1 LKALKDLENT
11 MAEEEKKIIVDE
23 DWKAQAQKEKE
34 ALKEQEKVEH
44 ETKEEPPPPV
54 PEANLSGL
62 VSMLATQAFYALGL
76 IHPEGGEEKQ
86 VEPDWQI
93 AKFNIDMLGMLEEK
107 CKGNLTDEEASLLK
121 STLDQLRMLFVQL
134 SKKE

>member
-1 LKALKDLENT
+1 MSN
-11 MAEEEKKIIVDE
+11 EEKKIIIDE

-34 ALKEQEKVEH
+34 TLKEQEKVEH
-44 ETKEEPPPPV
+44 EKKEEPRPPM
-54 PEANLSGL
+54 PEANFSGL

-76 IHPEGGEEKQ
+76 IRPEGDEEKQ

-107 CKGNLTDEEASLLK
+107 CKGNLTEEEAGLLK

>member
-1 LKALKDLENT
+1 
-11 MAEEEKKIIVDE
+11 MADEEKKIIVDE

-34 ALKEQEKVEH
+34 VLKEQEKVEH
-44 ETKEEPPPPV
+44 EKEEEPRPSM
-54 PEANLSGL
+54 PEANFSGL

-76 IHPEGGEEKQ
+76 IRPEGDEDKK
-86 VEPDWQI
+86 VEPDWDI
-93 AKFNIDMLGMLEEK
+93 AKFNIYMLGMLEEK
-107 CKGNLTDEEASLLK
+107 CKDNLTEEEAGLLK

>member
-1 LKALKDLENT
+1 
-11 MAEEEKKIIVDE
+11 
-23 DWKAQAQKEKE
+23 
-34 ALKEQEKVEH
+34 
-44 ETKEEPPPPV
+44 
-54 PEANLSGL
+54 
-62 VSMLATQAFYALGL
+62 MLATQAFYALGL
-76 IHPEGGEEKQ
+76 IRPEGDEDKQ

-107 CKGNLTDEEASLLK
+107 CKGNLTEEEAGLLK

>member
-1 LKALKDLENT
+1 
-11 MAEEEKKIIVDE
+11 MADEKKKVIIDE

-34 ALKEQEKVEH
+34 ALKEQEKLEH
-44 ETKEEPPPPV
+44 EKKEQPQPQM
-54 PEANLSGL
+54 PEANFSGL

-76 IHPEGGEEKQ
+76 IRPEGDEDKK
-86 VEPDWQI
+86 VEPDWAV
-93 AKFNIDMLGMLEEK
+93 AKFNIDMLAMLEEK
-107 CKGNLTDEEASLLK
+107 CKGNLTDEEVGLLK

>member
-1 LKALKDLENT
+1 MSD
-11 MAEEEKKIIVDE
+11 EEKKIIVDE

-34 ALKEQEKVEH
+34 TLKEQEKVEH
-44 ETKEEPPPPV
+44 EKKEEPRPPM
-54 PEANLSGL
+54 PEANFSGL

-76 IHPEGGEEKQ
+76 IRPEGDEEKQ

-107 CKGNLTDEEASLLK
+107 SKGNLTDEEASLLK

>member
-1 LKALKDLENT
+1 
-11 MAEEEKKIIVDE
+11 MADEEKKIIIDE

-34 ALKEQEKVEH
+34 VMKEQEKVEH
-44 ETKEEPPPPV
+44 EKKEEPLPPM
-54 PEANLSGL
+54 PEANFSGL

-76 IHPEGGEEKQ
+76 IRPEGDEDKQ

-107 CKGNLTDEEASLLK
+107 CKGNLTEEEAGLLK

>member
-1 LKALKDLENT
+1 MSN
-11 MAEEEKKIIVDE
+11 EEKKIIIDE
-23 DWKAQAQKEKE
+23 EWKAQAQKEKE
-34 ALKEQEKVEH
+34 NLKEQEKVEH
-44 ETKEEPPPPV
+44 EKKEEPRPPM
-54 PEANLSGL
+54 PEANFSGL

-76 IHPEGGEEKQ
+76 IRPEGDEEKQ

-107 CKGNLTDEEASLLK
+107 CKDNLSDEEASLLK

>member
-1 LKALKDLENT
+1 MSD
-11 MAEEEKKIIVDE
+11 EEKKIIVDE

-34 ALKEQEKVEH
+34 TLKEQEKVEH
-44 ETKEEPPPPV
+44 EKKEEPRPPM
-54 PEANLSGL
+54 PEANFSGL

-76 IHPEGGEEKQ
+76 IRPEGDEEKQ

-107 CKGNLTDEEASLLK
+107 CRDNLSDEEASLLK

>member
-1 LKALKDLENT
+1 
-11 MAEEEKKIIVDE
+11 MADEEKKIIIDE

-34 ALKEQEKVEH
+34 VLKEQEKVEH
-44 ETKEEPPPPV
+44 EKEEQPRPQI
-54 PEANLSGL
+54 PEANFSGL

-76 IHPEGGEEKQ
+76 IRPEGDDNKK
-86 VEPDWQI
+86 VEPDWEI
-93 AKFNIDMLGMLEEK
+93 AKFNIDMLTMLEGK
-107 CKGNLTDEEASLLK
+107 CKDNLTDEEAGLLK

>member
-1 LKALKDLENT
+1 MSD
-11 MAEEEKKIIVDE
+11 EEKKIIVDE

-34 ALKEQEKVEH
+34 TLKEQEKVEH
-44 ETKEEPPPPV
+44 EKKEEPRPSM
-54 PEANLSGL
+54 PEANFSGL

-76 IHPEGGEEKQ
+76 IRPEGDEGKQ

-107 CKGNLTDEEASLLK
+107 CKGSLSEEEASLLK

>member
-1 LKALKDLENT
+1 
-11 MAEEEKKIIVDE
+11 MSGEEKKIIVDE

-44 ETKEEPPPPV
+44 EKKEKPRPPM
-54 PEANLSGL
+54 PEANFSGL

-76 IHPEGGEEKQ
+76 IRPEGEEEKQ